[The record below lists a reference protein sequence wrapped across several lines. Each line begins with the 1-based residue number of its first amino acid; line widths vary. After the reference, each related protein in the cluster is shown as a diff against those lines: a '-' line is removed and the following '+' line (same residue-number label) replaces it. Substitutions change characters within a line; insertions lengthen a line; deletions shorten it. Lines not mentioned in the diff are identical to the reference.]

1 MAEGQVSDW
10 SAIFTLGNGD
20 GPFFAKRQRPYR
32 VLTSISQRHPNPR
45 YMRCM
50 PFGIVGP
57 HAYTFV
63 TILISFYSCSDQSE
77 RTGAS
82 PGSIRHGNDRCT
94 NICTV
99 KILRKNYV

>member
-1 MAEGQVSDW
+1 MDGINIGQGVSLSAHLKYFKLMAEGQVSDW
-10 SAIFTLGNGD
+10 SAIFTLGNRD

-77 RTGAS
+77 R
-82 PGSIRHGNDRCT
+82 
-94 NICTV
+94 
-99 KILRKNYV
+99 